1 MRPITLPP
9 TSHLVLLYPFDTHL
23 FLQKKTHYCFTIAY
37 PRARG
42 AVSPD
47 RKEEKALS
55 FIQKFILTMTVTT
68 DWMHSLM

>member
-9 TSHLVLLYPFDTHL
+9 TSHLVLLYPFDTQL
-23 FLQKKTHYCFTIAY
+23 ILQKSHYSFTIAY